1 MYSHNHIGQ
10 KRILFDDSVDVDSL
24 RVESLISD
32 WAAVSS
38 ISGRT
43 VETVFWVT
51 PGSKSSRIQVIWY

>member
-32 WAAVSS
+32 
-38 ISGRT
+38 
-43 VETVFWVT
+43 
-51 PGSKSSRIQVIWY
+51 